1 MPNGPWSKM
10 ISIDC
15 PFEDATHTYTLVY
28 LIRGQ
33 GTIVTTLN
41 YEDKQRE
48 NEPDEKDVTILRAFK
63 CPTTG
68 KHFKAEIEMSI
79 SLKMDKDKISVQ

>member
-1 MPNGPWSKM
+1 M
-10 ISIDC
+10 ISIYC
-15 PFEDATHTYTLVY
+15 PFEDATYTYTLVY
-28 LIRGQ
+28 LFREQ

-48 NEPDEKDVTILRAFK
+48 NELDEIDVSILRAFK
-63 CPTTG
+63 YPTTG

-79 SLKMDKDKISVQ
+79 SLNMDKDKISVQ